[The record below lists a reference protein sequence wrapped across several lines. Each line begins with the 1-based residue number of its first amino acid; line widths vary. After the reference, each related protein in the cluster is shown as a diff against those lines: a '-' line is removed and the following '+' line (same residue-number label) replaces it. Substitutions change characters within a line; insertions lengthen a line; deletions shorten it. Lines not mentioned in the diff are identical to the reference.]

1 MYIYKLYI
9 AFLSNLYYK
18 TEYYH
23 DIKSAKEAEKK
34 WLNKG
39 GSDCRTC
46 IKLFKDN
53 HFIKVIA

>member
-18 TEYYH
+18 TEYYYNE
-23 DIKSAKEAEKK
+23 KSAREAEKE

-39 GSDCRTC
+39 KSDCRTH
-46 IKLFKDN
+46 IGLFKDN
-53 HFIKVIA
+53 HFIKIIT